1 MLDGSSA
8 SKHRLKGPWDR
19 PRVAPLMLSWTPLEE
34 GSGDVLEL
42 GDAGL
47 PWDGGGDGQPTAHP
61 LSIRPVC

>member
-1 MLDGSSA
+1 
-8 SKHRLKGPWDR
+8 
-19 PRVAPLMLSWTPLEE
+19 MLSWTPLEE